1 MGKKQPA
8 SPGKILATEL
18 LAALRQNKE
27 SGSNPAPFRQMAE
40 AARPGVSE
48 SELREAIQLAPL
60 KNQLILAFDQDLD
73 SLAVLKE
80 DAARL
85 AGDDRLLQVLLQ
97 RLCSQNFPLV
107 TIEQCR
113 ALLPKSLQTA
123 FGKAWTERMKADRLP
138 GFVRKVSTGPK
149 KTAALLDV
157 RFHAPWET
165 LSRDLVQALR
175 RLREQGSYPV
185 LFSKVQEQTN
195 SPDNPADLV
204 KQARDSEPCRSQLT
218 VLRAGPDDLVC
229 LTEDRARLLGG
240 DLLFEQLLQESTSP
254 AVPTITLKKLSG
266 RLAKNDQTLF
276 LELWGE
282 RLAKA
287 ELPPF
292 LRLKPG
298 KIAAKPEL
306 RELHFTRYPLPSETA
321 AQALL
326 DGLRR
331 RRQQENGYPI
341 SIDELLNEA
350 LPDAPASLRKQAA
363 ESDLYR
369 KAVQEIGAGSDRSAF
384 LIEDTAQVAPRL
396 IAPTLAGLV
405 TAQDQAIPLDKL
417 SRAKAIPSA
426 LREAFVAALHK
437 AVETGTL
444 PTGLGTLQIAK
455 KWMLFRLSDV
465 RREEAPAVLD
475 SKTPASSEPS
485 PPASATPRE
494 SLGSSPSSSA
504 GGSFAGDFE
513 RAFGEIDN
521 ETGRRNFVKL
531 LDLRTAL
538 SQYGRSEFDEGVRRL
553 RVERKF
559 TLETSEGLHGAA
571 SDEERQAAIVEA
583 GSRYLYCSRIR

>member
-8 SPGKILATEL
+8 SPGQILATEL
-18 LAALRQNKE
+18 LAAMRQHREAGN
-27 SGSNPAPFRQMAE
+27 SPAPFRQMAE
-40 AARPGVSE
+40 TTRPGVSE

-60 KNQLILAFDQDLD
+60 KSQLVLAFDQDLD
-73 SLAVLKE
+73 ALAVLKE
-80 DAARL
+80 DTARL
-85 AGDDRLLQVLLQ
+85 AGDDRLLQVLLH

-123 FGKAWTERMKADRLP
+123 FGKAWSERMKADRLP

-157 RFHAPWET
+157 RFHAPWES
-165 LSRDLVQALR
+165 LSRSLVQALH
-175 RLREQGSYPV
+175 RLREQGSSYPAR
-185 LFSKVQEQTN
+185 FSKVLEQTN
-195 SPDNPADLV
+195 SSESPADLI

-240 DLLFEQLLQESTSP
+240 DLLMEQLLQESTSP
-254 AVPTITLKKLSG
+254 AVPTTTLKKLTA

-276 LELWGE
+276 VELWGE

-331 RRQQENGYPI
+331 RRQQENGYPV
-341 SIDELLNEA
+341 SIDELLNET
-350 LPDAPASLRKQAA
+350 LPDAPAALRKQAA

-369 KAVQEIGAGSDRSAF
+369 KAVQEIGTGSDRSAF
-384 LIEDTAQVAPRL
+384 LIEDAAQVAPRL

-405 TAQDQAIPLDKL
+405 APQDQAVPLDKL
-417 SRAKAIPSA
+417 AKAKAIPSA
-426 LREAFVAALHK
+426 HREVFVAALHK

-444 PTGLGTLQIAK
+444 PTGLGALQIAK
-455 KWMLFRLSDV
+455 KWVLFRLSDV
-465 RREEAPAVLD
+465 RRQGAPAAVA
-475 SKTPASSEPS
+475 SKTPASSEP
-485 PPASATPRE
+485 PPPPRE
-494 SLGSSPSSSA
+494 STGSSSSSSA
-504 GGSFAGDFE
+504 TESFPQDFE
-513 RAFGEIDN
+513 WVFSQIDN
-521 ETGRRNFVKL
+521 ATGRRNFVKL
-531 LDLRTAL
+531 LDLRSAL

-553 RVERKF
+553 RVDRKF
-559 TLETSEGLHGAA
+559 TLETSEGLHGAV
-571 SDEERQAAIVEA
+571 SEQERQAAIVEA